1 MSGSDDKG
9 TGTDDKGTGK
19 DDKGTAKPPKSEIR
33 EVVTE
38 VLGELG
44 FTRGRANDDDDD
56 DDRGRSPK
64 RTAGG
69 RRAVDPDDIARQV
82 EAAVERVTEK
92 SAKAKAEQDREAR
105 LKALEEK
112 TAKPER
118 TPREFRK
125 ATRIMGWV
133 TDDDH

>member
-1 MSGSDDKG
+1 MSDVDDKAP
-9 TGTDDKGTGK
+9 K
-19 DDKGTAKPPKSEIR
+19 DDKGGGKPPKSEIR

-44 FTRGRANDDDDD
+44 ITGGHSGDDDQDDD
-56 DDRGRSPK
+56 DDRGRSRK
-64 RTAGG
+64 RPAGG
-69 RRAVDPDDIARQV
+69 RRGVDVDDISRQV
-82 EAAVERVTEK
+82 EAAVERVT
-92 SAKAKAEQDREAR
+92 AKGEAARKEEDREAR

-125 ATRIMGWV
+125 VTRLMWG
-133 TDDDH
+133 DPDAD